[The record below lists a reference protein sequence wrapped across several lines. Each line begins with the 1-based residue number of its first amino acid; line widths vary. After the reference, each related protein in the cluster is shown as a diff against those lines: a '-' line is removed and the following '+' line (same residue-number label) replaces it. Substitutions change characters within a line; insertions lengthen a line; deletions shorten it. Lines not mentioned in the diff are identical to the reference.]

1 MADGTFMDADDAE
14 EQVSGGQ
21 GNKHCPGAPDPPI
34 TNVSPSPSGGGNGS
48 GAANNNDTATT
59 TEQVDYQEKKKTEAN
74 ANERRQENHAGRP
87 EREASAN
94 QRTKRTVRIY
104 FSTFNRYVCMQSI
117 TETKTE
123 QAGVFGKVF
132 GGKDGTWTG
141 KTGACAP
148 SKGMLLHGAERCRS
162 VHSADDQRFEIA
174 TIKDSDNTILDN
186 IKYDDDKQPK
196 TRNHFQLRV
205 RCFRHHGAK
214 GNVATKNPTLLPN
227 TNRGGARTPAGYM
240 REI

>member
-1 MADGTFMDADDAE
+1 MADETTPMDADGAE

-21 GNKHCPGAPDPPI
+21 GTTTPRGSRPSSMNVDP
-34 TNVSPSPSGGGNGS
+34 SSSGGGNGS

-59 TEQVDYQEKKKTEAN
+59 TEQVDHQENKKTEAN

-94 QRTKRTVRIY
+94 QRTERTVSLY
-104 FSTFNRYVCMQSI
+104 FSTFNRYVCMQSV

-132 GGKDGTWTG
+132 GRKDGTWTG

-162 VHSADDQRFEIA
+162 DCSQR
-174 TIKDSDNTILDN
+174 
-186 IKYDDDKQPK
+186 
-196 TRNHFQLRV
+196 
-205 RCFRHHGAK
+205 
-214 GNVATKNPTLLPN
+214 
-227 TNRGGARTPAGYM
+227 
-240 REI
+240 